1 MSLDRPSCG
10 QPMRRP
16 GLGSEDSRGR
26 VTLTRDRIEF
36 IEKPMEVTVKVL
48 VCRMH
53 IRTEFGNVRLPET
66 LRYTSRASIIG
77 QCIFRNKAIDASY
90 MQKAEDVR
98 VGMAGPNPDQVMGRG
113 LYEAMDVICQTASQ
127 IHINPAMRS
136 LQRLTMT
143 FIPFRTWLSKLV
155 VVLATIAVYV
165 TAFIR

>member
-1 MSLDRPSCG
+1 MHLLPAVRRTRAAPDPAIVPDAWPAPDPAIVPDAWPAPDPAILPDARPA
-10 QPMRRP
+10 RP
-16 GLGSEDSRGR
+16 YVVLTPFSHNFHL
-26 VTLTRDRIEF
+26 VFHWAFVMHNTQTLI
-36 IEKPMEVTVKVL
+36 L
-48 VCRMH
+48 
-53 IRTEFGNVRLPET
+53 L
-66 LRYTSRASIIG
+66 TSVW
-77 QCIFRNKAIDASY
+77 KLE
-90 MQKAEDVR
+90 AEDVR